1 MLVRDLS
8 EISQSI
14 DDVQCSPSL
23 PEVPL
28 HSDAYIPL
36 LVAEMPFFLQVQVDI
51 STEGSFLEL

>member
-1 MLVRDLS
+1 MLVRDLP
-8 EISQSI
+8 EISQAL

-28 HSDAYIPL
+28 PSDANVPH
-36 LVAEMPFFLQVQVDI
+36 LVAEMPFFLLAQVDI